1 MELERYFV
9 DKISRKIEQNECI
22 YKASNNVVGI
32 VFCVIQFLYMFTY
45 YFYSTKYMLRKK
57 VTNRQAKWL
66 CYCIELTSQIIFNK
80 QDSENKNIVLINIII

>member
-9 DKISRKIEQNECI
+9 DKISRKIEQIECI

-45 YFYSTKYMLRKK
+45 YFI
-57 VTNRQAKWL
+57 A
-66 CYCIELTSQIIFNK
+66 
-80 QDSENKNIVLINIII
+80 